1 MGGDSETKPASLFD
15 FTSQVALRQ
24 SLFYMENFVFKK
36 EWREALKGY
45 PAEVRAEVYEAI
57 MAYAFEGDTI
67 EMSELAKMAFNF
79 IKLSIDAMQASYQRK
94 CERNRESANRRWGKG
109 EDANGCERI
118 KADADGCEAMQSN
131 QFNSNQFNS
140 NQVCESD
147 NNAPT
152 HTHAEIFEKFKIQ
165 CQAVAPLALEFR
177 EPLTV
182 EQFAKLYDTYGWQ
195 KVAQC
200 ATELHNKEA
209 YKKNRRAYTAWQ
221 AFIQKIK

>member
-1 MGGDSETKPASLFD
+1 MGGDSETTPASLFD
-15 FTSQVALRQ
+15 ITSQVALRQ
-24 SLFYMENFVFKK
+24 SLFSMENFVFKK

-118 KADADGCEAMQSN
+118 QADADGCEAMHSIQINSNQIKSNQESVSETHALTHEEEIFN
-131 QFNSNQFNS
+131 QFNEYCR
-140 NQVCESD
+140 V
-147 NNAPT
+147 
-152 HTHAEIFEKFKIQ
+152 
-165 CQAVAPLALEFR
+165 VAPLAIAFK
-177 EPLTV
+177 EPLSFKDF
-182 EQFAKLYDTYGWQ
+182 EWLYNTYGSARI
-195 KVAQC
+195 KKC
-200 ATELHNKEA
+200 AEELHNKEA
-209 YKKNRRAYTAWQ
+209 HKKNRRAITAWK
-221 AFIQKIK
+221 AFIEKIK

>member
-118 KADADGCEAMQSN
+118 QADADGCEAMQSN

-140 NQVCESD
+140 NLVCESD

-152 HTHAEIFEKFKIQ
+152 HTHAKIFETFKCQ
-165 CQAVAPLALEFR
+165 CQAVAPLALEFK
-177 EPLTV
+177 EPLTI

-209 YKKNRRAYTAWQ
+209 CKKNRRAYTAWQ
-221 AFIQKIK
+221 AFITKIS

>member
-1 MGGDSETKPASLFD
+1 
-15 FTSQVALRQ
+15 
-24 SLFYMENFVFKK
+24 MENFVFKK

-67 EMSELAKMAFNF
+67 EMRELAKMAFNF

-118 KADADGCEAMQSN
+118 QADADGCEAMQSN
-131 QFNSNQFNS
+131 QINSNQFNS
-140 NQVCESD
+140 NLVCESD

-165 CQAVAPLALEFR
+165 CEKVAPLALDFK

-209 YKKNRRAYTAWQ
+209 NKKNRRAYTAWQ
-221 AFIQKIK
+221 AFIEKIK

>member
-1 MGGDSETKPASLFD
+1 MGGDSETTPASLFD

-24 SLFYMENFVFKK
+24 SLFSMENFVFKK

-109 EDANGCERI
+109 EDASGCERI
-118 KADADGCEAMQSN
+118 QADASGCEAMQSN
-131 QFNSNQFNS
+131 QFKSIQINSNQ
-140 NQVCESD
+140 ESVSETH
-147 NNAPT
+147 A
-152 HTHAEIFEKFKIQ
+152 HTHAESFEKFKIR
-165 CQAVAPLALEFR
+165 CKEVAPLALEFR
-177 EPLTV
+177 EPLTI

-221 AFIQKIK
+221 AFIEKIK

>member
-24 SLFYMENFVFKK
+24 SLFSMENFVFKK

-118 KADADGCEAMQSN
+118 QADANGCEAMQSN

-152 HTHAEIFEKFKIQ
+152 HTHEEFEKFIDFCRAK
-165 CQAVAPLALEFR
+165 APLSLAFE
-177 EPLTV
+177 EPLSV
-182 EQFAKLYDTYGWQ
+182 EVFEWLVAKYGLY
-195 KVAQC
+195 KVQC
-200 ATELHNKEA
+200 CASDLHNKEA
-209 YKKNRRAYTAWQ
+209 YKNNRNANNTFKRWIKN
-221 AFIQKIK
+221 IS

>member
-24 SLFYMENFVFKK
+24 SLFSMENFVFKK

-118 KADADGCEAMQSN
+118 QADANGCEDMQSN

-152 HTHAEIFEKFKIQ
+152 HTHEEIFEKFKIQ
-165 CQAVAPLALEFR
+165 CEKVAPLALDFK
-177 EPLTV
+177 EPLTI

-221 AFIQKIK
+221 AFITKIS

>member
-1 MGGDSETKPASLFD
+1 MGGNSETMPASLFD

-24 SLFYMENFVFKK
+24 SLFSMENFVFKK

-57 MAYAFEGDTI
+57 MAYAFEGHTI

-118 KADADGCEAMQSN
+118 QADADGCEAMQSN

-147 NNAPT
+147 NSAPT
-152 HTHAEIFEKFKIQ
+152 HTHAEIFEKFKCQ
-165 CQAVAPLALEFR
+165 CKAVAPLALEFR

>member
-1 MGGDSETKPASLFD
+1 
-15 FTSQVALRQ
+15 
-24 SLFYMENFVFKK
+24 MENFVFKK

-109 EDANGCERI
+109 EDASGCERI
-118 KADADGCEAMQSN
+118 QADANGCEAMQSN
-131 QFNSNQFNS
+131 QIKSNQFNS
-140 NQVCESD
+140 IQVCESD
-147 NNAPT
+147 NSAPT
-152 HTHAEIFEKFKIQ
+152 HTHAEIFEKFKCQ
-165 CQAVAPLALEFR
+165 CQAVAPLALEFK
-177 EPLTV
+177 EPLTI

-221 AFIQKIK
+221 AFIEKIK